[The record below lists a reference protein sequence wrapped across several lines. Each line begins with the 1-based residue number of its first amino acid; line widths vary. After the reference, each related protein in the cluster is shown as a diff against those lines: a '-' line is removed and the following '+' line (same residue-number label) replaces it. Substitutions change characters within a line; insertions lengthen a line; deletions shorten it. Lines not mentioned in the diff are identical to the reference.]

1 MADPDHLEVFA
12 EGVEAWNAWRRSYP
26 EVEPDLSREWFT
38 GRHLEGIDLHR
49 ADLSYS
55 FLNDSL
61 FEGANLSRCS
71 LIESQ
76 LQGADLE
83 QVDLSGAYMHKTDLE
98 DAYLRGS
105 NLDSVLAWHSSF
117 IDADLTDATLR
128 GSKLEWCDL
137 SGARLTRADLEGA
150 DLTCAHLVQ
159 TDLRNAKL
167 TSARVFGVSAW
178 GVQLDGAE
186 QLALEVAKSNEPSV
200 TVDDLEMAQ
209 FIYHLLNNAEAQR
222 VFESVTSKGVLILG
236 RFTPERK
243 AVLDRIRVTLRNLGY
258 LPLLFDFDVPGD
270 RDVTETVT
278 LLARLARFI
287 IADLTDPASIPK
299 ELEAIVPDV
308 VVPVIPL
315 IEGNDRPYSMFRDYW
330 KYDWVL
336 DVRRYE
342 SLDGLIRSF
351 KSKVVAPAERK
362 LTEIGQRRGG

>member
-1 MADPDHLEVFA
+1 MASPDHLEILA
-12 EGVEAWNAWRRSYP
+12 EGADAWNAWRRSHP
-26 EVEPDLSREWFT
+26 EVTPDLSRKWFV
-38 GRHLEGIDLHR
+38 GRPLEGIDLHG

-55 FLNDSL
+55 RWSDSL
-61 FEGANLSRCS
+61 LEGANLSHCS
-71 LIESQ
+71 LIESE
-76 LQGADLE
+76 LQGADLD
-83 QVDLSGAYMHKTDLE
+83 QVDLSGANMHKTDLE
-98 DAYLRGS
+98 EASLRGS
-105 NLDSVLAWHSSF
+105 NLDSLRAWHSSF
-117 IDADLTDATLR
+117 TDADLTDATLR
-128 GSKLEWCDL
+128 GSSLEWCDL
-137 SGARLTRADLEGA
+137 SGARLTGADLEGA
-150 DLTCAHLVQ
+150 NLTSAHLVQ

-186 QLALEVAKSNEPSV
+186 QLALEVAKSGEPSV

-209 FIYHLLNNAEAQR
+209 FIYHLLNDAEAQR

-243 AVLDRIRVTLRNLGY
+243 AVLDRIRVKLRNLGY
-258 LPLLFDFDVPGD
+258 LPLLFDFDVPAD

-315 IEGNDRPYSMFRDYW
+315 IQGNDRPYSMFRDYW

-336 DVRRYE
+336 DVHRYQ
-342 SLDGLIRSF
+342 SPDSLIRSF

-362 LTEIGQRRGG
+362 LTEIGQRGSG